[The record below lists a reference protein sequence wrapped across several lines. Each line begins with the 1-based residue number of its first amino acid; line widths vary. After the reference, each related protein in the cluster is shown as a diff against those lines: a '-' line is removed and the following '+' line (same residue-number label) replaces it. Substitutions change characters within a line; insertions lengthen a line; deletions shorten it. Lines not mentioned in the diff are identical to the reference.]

1 MHIPRG
7 TEVDRTLVNPDM
19 PRQEPDV
26 TERPHCPA
34 CGAVSATALW
44 TGPAGVHLLCR
55 VCGELWG
62 VRERRRMRRK
72 PNDPLKPFPREP
84 ETE

>member
-1 MHIPRG
+1 
-7 TEVDRTLVNPDM
+7 M